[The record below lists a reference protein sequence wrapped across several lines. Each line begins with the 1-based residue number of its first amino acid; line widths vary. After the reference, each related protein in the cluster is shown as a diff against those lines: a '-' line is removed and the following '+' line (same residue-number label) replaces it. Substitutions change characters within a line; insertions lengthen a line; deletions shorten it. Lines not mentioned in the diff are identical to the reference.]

1 LNLSREKPAA
11 DHETVR
17 VDLAARSYD
26 ILVGQ
31 GLLAE
36 TGHHVGA
43 VAKGR
48 RCVVIT
54 DEAVAPLYLDAVRAG
69 LEGAGLNAE
78 AIVLPEGEHT
88 KDLRHLGDLADRLL
102 DLRIDRSSILVALG
116 GGVVG
121 DIAGFAAAIVL
132 RGIACIQVPTTL
144 LAQIDSSVGGKT
156 GINSKF
162 GKNLVGSFH
171 QPRLVLADTAALD
184 SLPRRELLA
193 GYAEMVKYALID
205 DADFFTWLEAN
216 GAAIVGEGDEAE
228 AARREAIA
236 VCCRAKARIVAADE
250 REAGVRAL
258 LNLGHTFGHAL
269 EAETGFAD
277 ALLHGEAVAIGTV
290 MAFALSVRMG
300 LCPAEDLARVAAHF
314 AAIGLAAAPPALQG
328 KPWNPA
334 NLLAHMARDKKARAG
349 RKTLI
354 LARGIGRSFVTDE
367 VTDGDILATLEA
379 AVAP

>member
-1 LNLSREKPAA
+1 MNLSREKPAA

-78 AIVLPEGEHT
+78 AIVLPEGEKT

-102 DLRIDRSSILVALG
+102 DLRIDRASILVALG

-132 RGIACIQVPTTL
+132 RGIDYVQIPTTL
-144 LAQIDSSVGGKT
+144 LAQVDSAVGGKT
-156 GINSKF
+156 AINTRH
-162 GKNLVGSFH
+162 GKNLLGAFH
-171 QPRLVLADTAALD
+171 QPRLVLADIGTLETL
-184 SLPRRELLA
+184 SSREFLA
-193 GYAEMVKYALID
+193 GYAEVVKYGLLG
-205 DADFFTWLEAN
+205 DAGFFAWLEREGAALCE
-216 GAAIVGEGDEAE
+216 GDACARRHAVVTCCAAKAAIVAD
-228 AARREAIA
+228 
-236 VCCRAKARIVAADE
+236 DE
-250 REAGVRAL
+250 REAGRRQL
-258 LNLGHTFGHAL
+258 LNLGHTFAHAL
-269 EAETGFAD
+269 EAETDYGTT
-277 ALLHGEAVAIGTV
+277 LLHGEAVAIGMV
-290 MAFALSVRMG
+290 LAFELSARLGFCSRDDAERVRRH
-300 LCPAEDLARVAAHF
+300 LAE
-314 AAIGLAAAPPALQG
+314 IGLRVGLEG
-328 KPWNPA
+328 
-334 NLLAHMARDKKARAG
+334 LADASWTADRLVEHMAHDKKALEGAL
-349 RKTLI
+349 TFV
-354 LARGIGRSFVTDE
+354 LARGVGEAFTSSEVEIGTVRA
-367 VTDGDILATLEA
+367 LLEDA
-379 AVAP
+379 IRA

>member
-1 LNLSREKPAA
+1 MNLSREKPAA

-69 LEGAGLNAE
+69 LEGAGLNAK

-132 RGIACIQVPTTL
+132 RGIDYIQIPTTL
-144 LAQIDSSVGGKT
+144 LAQVDSAVGGKT
-156 GINSKF
+156 AVNTRH
-162 GKNLVGSFH
+162 GKNLLGAFH
-171 QPRLVLADTAALD
+171 QPRLVLADIGTLETL
-184 SLPRRELLA
+184 SSREFLA
-193 GYAEMVKYALID
+193 GYAEVVKYGLLG
-205 DADFFTWLEAN
+205 DAGFFAWLEREGAALCE
-216 GAAIVGEGDEAE
+216 GDSVARRHAVMTCCAAKAAIVAD
-228 AARREAIA
+228 
-236 VCCRAKARIVAADE
+236 DE
-250 REAGVRAL
+250 REAGRRKL
-258 LNLGHTFGHAL
+258 LNLGHTFAHAL
-269 EAETGFAD
+269 EAETGYGTT
-277 ALLHGEAVAIGTV
+277 LLHGEAVAIGMV
-290 MAFALSVRMG
+290 WAFELSARLGFCSRDDAERVRRH
-300 LCPAEDLARVAAHF
+300 LAE
-314 AAIGLAAAPPALQG
+314 IGLRVGLEG
-328 KPWNPA
+328 
-334 NLLAHMARDKKARAG
+334 LADASWTADRLVEHMAHDKKALEGAL
-349 RKTLI
+349 TFV
-354 LARGIGRSFVTDE
+354 LARGVGEAFTSSEVEIGTVRA
-367 VTDGDILATLEA
+367 LLEDA
-379 AVAP
+379 IRA